1 VGADDDPVL
10 SPAELEGLRDV
21 LDSVK
26 IAPLGKNY
34 WKRFRDVREAVDGLG
49 EGPGGGVTADALAD
63 ALDADDVDFLRA
75 VAEGLRTV
83 AEDGIRR
90 RGRVEPYVTAEADA
104 GRIEP
109 FLPLLEPHVS

>member
-1 VGADDDPVL
+1 MAGEDEPAL
-10 SPAELEGLRDV
+10 GPAELERLRDV
-21 LDSVK
+21 LGSVK

-34 WKRFRDVREAVDGLG
+34 WKRFRDVREAVDGL
-49 EGPGGGVTADALAD
+49 EEASGGGVTAGALAD

-75 VAEGLRTV
+75 VAEGLRTL

-90 RGRVEPYVTAEADA
+90 RGRVEPYVTAEEDA

-109 FLPLLEPHVS
+109 FLRLLEPHVS